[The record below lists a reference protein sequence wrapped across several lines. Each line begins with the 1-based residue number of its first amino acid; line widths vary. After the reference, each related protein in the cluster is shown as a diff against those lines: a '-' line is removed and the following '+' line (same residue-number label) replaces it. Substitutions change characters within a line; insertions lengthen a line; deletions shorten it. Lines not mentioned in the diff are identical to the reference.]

1 MPLSS
6 PSRPLATPRLL
17 PVVSAAAADRN
28 VAADEVCAPALS
40 HLPAPERR
48 LVGQLLPPGLAELP
62 PASSEAVSEGGGGGS
77 GMSLSNRAGKPVAK
91 LRSFALGWGAG
102 LALCRLEAFTDDL
115 LLNVRGEGG
124 SQTCRLLFP
133 HRPSWWPERVITSKK

>member
-6 PSRPLATPRLL
+6 PSRPLAMPRLL
-17 PVVSAAAADRN
+17 PVVSAAAAGRN

-48 LVGQLLPPGLAELP
+48 LVGQLLLPGLAELP
-62 PASSEAVSEGGGGGS
+62 PASSEAVSEAGGGGGGGG
-77 GMSLSNRAGKPVAK
+77 GMALSNSAGKPVAK

-124 SQTCRLLFP
+124 SLLFP